1 MADQIDQ
8 FYRAPA
14 SSVDVTTADNAGK
27 IWRVTSSVVVTR
39 ETIWPRRCIK
49 CNAPTDKSIRRVLV
63 YINPWIY
70 LSILVNVLLML
81 ILGLI
86 FQKKFRME
94 IPVCEKHIANR
105 KRVILINWIL
115 FMVML
120 AGIWLTTTW
129 STEYGFLVITT
140 SLLAMLIYGM
150 SNRLAYVAKFKEPY
164 IYVRGAKSEFLESL
178 ESFEK

>member
-8 FYRAPA
+8 FYRSPA

-27 IWRVTSSVVVTR
+27 IWRKSSTVVVMR
-39 ETIWPRRCIK
+39 DTIWPKRCIK

-70 LSILVNVLLML
+70 LSILVNLLLML

-94 IPVCEKHIANR
+94 IPVCDKHIANR

-115 FMVML
+115 FFVML
-120 AGIWLTTTW
+120 GGIWMIII
-129 STEYGFLVITT
+129 SDPQYGTLITMI

-150 SNRLAYVAKFKEPY
+150 VNRLAYVAKYKEPY
-164 IYVRGAKSEFLESL
+164 IYVRGAKPEFLESL
-178 ESFEK
+178 ESFEQ